1 MRAAI
6 QDAEQALEGH
16 DDLLILILQCRRHEK
31 DFLLR
36 HNATYVDNFERSA
49 DDLLRAVLSSNLA
62 AGGQFRVPDLIV
74 AYREAFGNIADRMMG
89 IGLDE
94 DQGLRGKMRTA
105 VHQTEVVFE
114 QLQALADVDRERTL
128 RASIAAGVL
137 LAALIAIA
145 T

>member
-16 DDLLILILQCRRHEK
+16 DDLLILILQCRRYEK

-49 DDLLRAVLSSNLA
+49 ADLLRAILSSDLA

-74 AYREAFGNIADRMMG
+74 AYREAFGNLADRTMV
-89 IGLDE
+89 IGL
-94 DQGLRGKMRTA
+94 GLFITSPPICRRTPYR
-105 VHQTEVVFE
+105 TEKK
-114 QLQALADVDRERTL
+114 L
-128 RASIAAGVL
+128 
-137 LAALIAIA
+137 
-145 T
+145 